1 VDPFALCAWA
11 MLLAAPA
18 GYGCGALGVRLWPMG
33 LAPPAV
39 WMIALV
45 QADLVGERDVA
56 ATIAPGLL
64 WTGVFLFG
72 LGLGGA
78 RVRRA
83 CVGDARVDALRGAG
97 LLLAL
102 GAALAWLAI
111 LTSVTTGATGF
122 AAAHPDVQARLCEL
136 SPLAPLFDAA
146 GWDWMRANA
155 LSYRLAGAE
164 WVARR
169 PWNGA
174 LAATATVVVGCTSAL
189 LLPKLGRRGAA
200 SARS

>member
-1 VDPFALCAWA
+1 MAYTRPDHESAQQIDRV
-11 MLLAAPA
+11 
-18 GYGCGALGVRLWPMG
+18 GAREFRPKLRSNVRLPDG
-33 LAPPAV
+33 VDEQITLAE
-39 WMIALV
+39 WRCR
-45 QADLVGERDVA
+45 QRRGRSDV
-56 ATIAPGLL
+56 TKRGSAP
-64 WTGVFLFG
+64 
-72 LGLGGA
+72 
-78 RVRRA
+78 
-83 CVGDARVDALRGAG
+83 
-97 LLLAL
+97 L